1 MPTFIPKKIAQLVN
15 MGEELRQA
23 RNEKKLSI
31 EEVAKMIQ
39 IRKEYLLA
47 LESENL
53 NALPSGMYCKNF
65 LKKYSQF
72 LQIPPRRIDLFLK
85 QLDED
90 FVKDDPFSQKIINK
104 KEFLVFPK
112 IVRNIIL
119 GLIFLVFIFYLG
131 FYFRNI
137 TTPPN
142 LQITNPVQNVML
154 SDNKIT
160 LQGVTD
166 PGAEITINREM
177 VLTDKNGNFQKDIS
191 LKKGLNT
198 LEIIAKKKYSRENI
212 VIRQIIVE

>member
-1 MPTFIPKKIAQLVN
+1 
-15 MGEELRQA
+15 
-23 RNEKKLSI
+23 
-31 EEVAKMIQ
+31 
-39 IRKEYLLA
+39 
-47 LESENL
+47 
-53 NALPSGMYCKNF
+53 
-65 LKKYSQF
+65 